1 MHTLPTV
8 ETYAAILHCGRS
20 RPVYWIAQSIK

>member
-8 ETYAAILHCGRS
+8 ETYAAILHCGRI
-20 RPVYWIAQSIK
+20 RLIYWIVQSIK